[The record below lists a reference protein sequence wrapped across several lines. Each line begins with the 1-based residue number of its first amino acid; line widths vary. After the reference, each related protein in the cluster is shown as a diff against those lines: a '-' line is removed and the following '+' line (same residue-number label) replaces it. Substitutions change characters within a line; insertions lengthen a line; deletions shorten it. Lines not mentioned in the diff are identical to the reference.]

1 MYKKY
6 IYIFIYIIM
15 MVSCNKNILP
25 KNVYMPDMYSSKAY
39 EPDRKNI
46 LTFKKKIKK
55 KMKFYPFGKI
65 GLNPVKGTIPQNKE
79 KILPYTLPNNNK
91 GYNLSKEIKI
101 SPLKGKKKSILK
113 RGKYLYDR
121 NCAICHGLKGDGKGI
136 LVKNEKIFGVPSYKE
151 LDICI
156 GSIFHVIMYGK
167 NNMGSYYSNLS
178 MLDRWKIA
186 EYVMNLKYK
195 N

>member
-1 MYKKY
+1 MSKKY

-15 MVSCNKNILP
+15 MVSCNQKIFP
-25 KNVYMPDMYSSKAY
+25 KNVYMPDMYYSKAY
-39 EPDRKNI
+39 EPYIKNI
-46 LTFKKKIKK
+46 FPFKNKIKT
-55 KMKFYPFGKI
+55 KMKFSPFGKSF
-65 GLNPVKGTIPQNKE
+65 LNPVKGTIPQNKE

-113 RGKYLYDR
+113 RGKYLYDI
-121 NCAICHGLKGDGKGI
+121 NCAICHGYKGDGNGI

-167 NNMGSYYSNLS
+167 KNMGSYYSNLS
-178 MLDRWKIA
+178 MLDRCKIA